1 MKKILLSMV
10 ALLAT
15 VAASAQVYV
24 GGEVGFWRNTDD
36 NHTTFT
42 IAPQVGYNLSDKWAI
57 GTEIGYNHDYSK
69 GWSTNGFEIAPYAR
83 YTVAKAGPVSFILD
97 GGFGFSTY
105 KAKYNKDT
113 KLGDVDYESDSFN
126 AWEVGITPGVKVS
139 LAKNVD
145 FIASLG
151 FLGYRDNDDADKDNA
166 VVSSHSF
173 GEHGFGFHFN
183 SNDLKFGVIYNF

>member
-1 MKKILLSMV
+1 MKKFYLTLV
-10 ALLAT
+10 ALIMT

-24 GGEVGFWRNTDD
+24 GGEVGFWRNADD

-42 IAPQVGYNLSDKWAI
+42 IAPQIGYTLSDKWAI
-57 GTEIGYNHDYSK
+57 GTEIGYNHKYQNHLSV
-69 GWSTNGFEIAPYAR
+69 NGFEVAPYAR

-97 GGFGFSTY
+97 GGFGFSTN
-105 KAKYNKDT
+105 KAKYSKDT
-113 KLGDVDYESDSFN
+113 RFGELSGESDSFN

-151 FLGYRDNDDADKDNA
+151 FLGYRDNDDIDKDNA
-166 VVSSHSF
+166 ASVSSTF
-173 GEHGFGFHFN
+173 GEKGFGFRFN

>member
-1 MKKILLSMV
+1 MKKFYLTLV
-10 ALLAT
+10 ALIMT

-42 IAPQVGYNLSDKWAI
+42 LAPQIGYNLSDKWAI
-57 GTEIGYNHDYSK
+57 GTEIGYKHNYKQHV
-69 GWSTNGFEIAPYAR
+69 STNGFEIAPYAR

-105 KAKYNKDT
+105 KAKYSKDT
-113 KLGDVDYESDSFN
+113 ALGEVSHESDSFN
-126 AWEVGITPGVKVS
+126 AWEIGIKPGVKVS
-139 LAKNVD
+139 LAKHVD

-151 FLGYRDNDDADKDNA
+151 FLGYRDTDDVDAKNA
-166 VVSSHSF
+166 AVSSHNF
-173 GEHGFGFHFN
+173 GENGFGFHFN